1 MDGGGTSFL
10 SPLSAS
16 PFVAESM
23 RAILPSSFIGLV
35 LLACG
40 SAVAAPSS
48 AVDCAD
54 RESRVSIKPVARQ
67 ELDIEGGKFSY
78 GVFVISNG
86 ASKPVSLYADVRAEK
101 YWMVHPNSIVLQRD
115 VDGEWK
121 DYVGSLSEYA
131 RPSKT
136 VIIHTTDEWQFL
148 YLLDEVIGSGASRT
162 QLFRLI
168 LVDIAKCNIP
178 SEPFS
183 LESLEKSE
191 ALR

>member
-35 LLACG
+35 LLACV

-86 ASKPVSLYADVRAEK
+86 ASKPVRLYDRDEGPGDVKCA
-101 YWMVHPNSIVLQRD
+101 M
-115 VDGEWK
+115 DGLE
-121 DYVGSLSEYA
+121 
-131 RPSKT
+131 
-136 VIIHTTDEWQFL
+136 
-148 YLLDEVIGSGASRT
+148 LDPPG
-162 QLFRLI
+162 F
-168 LVDIAKCNIP
+168 
-178 SEPFS
+178 
-183 LESLEKSE
+183 
-191 ALR
+191 